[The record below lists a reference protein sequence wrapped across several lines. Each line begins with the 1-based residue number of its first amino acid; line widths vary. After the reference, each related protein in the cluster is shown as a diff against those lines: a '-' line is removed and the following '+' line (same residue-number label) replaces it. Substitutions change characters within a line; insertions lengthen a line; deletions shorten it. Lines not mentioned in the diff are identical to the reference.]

1 MGGAL
6 HEGSACGLRTK
17 YDPSPPHK
25 KCGQINEHPMKNKL
39 LTLML
44 AAALVGSSPAFAHG
58 GMMETSIQDM
68 ASLAQAPAEFKV
80 TFQHESAITS
90 LMLMDA
96 NKKMIAVDFKPS
108 KTMGKEFTIPLPTL
122 AKGSY
127 TLSWKSVARD
137 GHAMPG
143 AVRFTVT
150 GQ

>member
-1 MGGAL
+1 
-6 HEGSACGLRTK
+6 
-17 YDPSPPHK
+17 
-25 KCGQINEHPMKNKL
+25 MKNKL

-44 AAALVGSSPAFAHG
+44 TAALLGASPAFAHG
-58 GMMETSIQDM
+58 GMMETSIHDK

-108 KTMGKEFTIPLPTL
+108 KTMGTEFTIPLPTL
-122 AKGSY
+122 AKGAY
-127 TLSWKSVARD
+127 TLSWKSMARD